1 MQCFLIEG
9 LSRPEKLCHLPNIFI
24 VAQCQYCLENVYICR
39 SNANVIALGK
49 LCARIIMD
57 KNNSGKTGDKGPCW
71 AVRVWR
77 FYVDGFR
84 SMTIGRYLWAIILI
98 KLFILFFVMR
108 LFFFPN
114 ILERDYENDADRA
127 QAVRTN
133 LINDR

>member
-1 MQCFLIEG
+1 MHME
-9 LSRPEKLCHLPNIFI
+9 RKN
-24 VAQCQYCLENVYICR
+24 LEETCGKS
-39 SNANVIALGK
+39 SN
-49 LCARIIMD
+49 
-57 KNNSGKTGDKGPCW
+57 W

-84 SMTIGRYLWAIILI
+84 GMTIGRYLWAIILI

-108 LFFFPN
+108 LFFFPD
-114 ILERDYENDADRA
+114 ILARDYENDADRA